1 MDKTLRCTVCTWRGA
16 WGDAAYA
23 QPIAPCTLPALLSDI
38 QAAYEQKQAAS
49 VHFGMTREP
58 PCPRCGHHTI
68 TVRRTPSFH
77 PAM

>member
-1 MDKTLRCTVCTWRGA
+1 MDKTLRCTVCAWRGA
-16 WGDAAYA
+16 WGEAAYTGS
-23 QPIAPCTLPALLSDI
+23 ILPSDLPRPLLDI

-49 VHFGMTREP
+49 VRFGMTREP
-58 PCPRCGHHTI
+58 PCPKCGHHTI

>member
-16 WGDAAYA
+16 WSDAAYA
-23 QPIAPCTLPALLSDI
+23 APVPPARLPSPLKDI

-49 VHFGMTREP
+49 VRFGMMREP
-58 PCPRCGHHTI
+58 ACPRCGHHTI
-68 TVRRTPSFH
+68 TIRRTPSFH

>member
-16 WGDAAYA
+16 WSDAAYA
-23 QPIAPCTLPALLSDI
+23 RPVAPSSLPEPLSHI
-38 QAAYEQKQAAS
+38 QKVYEQKQASS
-49 VHFGMTREP
+49 VRFGMTREP